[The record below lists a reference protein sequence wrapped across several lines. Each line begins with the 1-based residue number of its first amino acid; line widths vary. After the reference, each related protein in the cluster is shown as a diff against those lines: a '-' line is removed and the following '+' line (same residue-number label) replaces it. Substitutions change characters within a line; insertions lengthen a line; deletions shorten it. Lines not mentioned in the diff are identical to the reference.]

1 MLFVYISLS
10 MATVRAEAPIFKNG
24 ESLLLSAP
32 KVVLSIGFHKMK
44 ISYDKIYDNKDNGPE
59 TLIF

>member
-44 ISYDKIYDNKDNGPE
+44 KPVYKKLDPIRPKN
-59 TLIF
+59 